1 VSAPLRAPHQK
12 LMTVRAMLMAVL
24 MAACVPLIAP
34 HAAQPGGSDERM
46 AIKAGKLLDVRT
58 GKYRSQVFVVVEH
71 GRITALSNA
80 APEGVRVIDLSNKI
94 VLPGIV
100 DVHAHPGTDYKD
112 ISSGSYA
119 RTSGPQ
125 AALIGVGNLRTYL
138 DLGVTTLRDAGESN
152 FDYPQFALR
161 DAVRKGLI
169 AGPRML
175 CAGGLISLTGGHG
188 DNDPSAPEFAVPTRF
203 NIADTVDEM
212 RVVVRRDL
220 KYGADWIK
228 LMASGGIADVLSDFH
243 VQELSEEQM
252 AAAVELAHRA
262 GRRVMAH
269 AEGTAGIKAAVRAGV
284 DSIEHGTMLDEE
296 SAALM
301 ESKGT
306 WLVPTLYTFQRGL
319 EIGLGN
325 GIEPQMLAKNKEI
338 MQYQQPAFALAL
350 KHHLNIAFGDD
361 GEPEVAM
368 REIGALVRG
377 GMTPLQALQAATI
390 NGARLLGL
398 ESEFGA
404 IEVGKSADIIA
415 VDSDPLS
422 DIAAMYQVSFV
433 MASGRIAKQ
442 P

>member
-1 VSAPLRAPHQK
+1 MSAHRRASPGVAG
-12 LMTVRAMLMAVL
+12 LVLAIAVL
-24 MAACVPLIAP
+24 LLGSALPVARAAE
-34 HAAQPGGSDERM
+34 AAADSDRV

-58 GKYRSQVFVVVEH
+58 GKYRSQVYVVVAG
-71 GRITALSNA
+71 GRIEALTDTAPSGA
-80 APEGVRVIDLSNKI
+80 TVIDLGSRI
-94 VLPGIV
+94 VLPGII
-100 DVHAHPGTDYKD
+100 DAHAHPGTDYSD
-112 ISSGSYA
+112 LSAGAFSRSTGA
-119 RTSGPQ
+119 Q
-125 AALIGVGNLRTYL
+125 AALVGVANLRTYL
-138 DLGVTTLRDAGESN
+138 NEGVTTLRDAGEAN
-152 FDYPQFALR
+152 FDYPQFAMR
-161 DAVRKGLI
+161 DAVRKGWI
-169 AGPRML
+169 QGPRMV

-188 DNDPSAPEFAVPTRF
+188 DADAAGPEFALPKRF

-212 RVVVRRDL
+212 RVAVRRDL

-228 LMASGGIADVLSDFH
+228 LMASGGIIDVYSDFH

-269 AEGTAGIKAAVRAGV
+269 AEGTSGIRAAVRAGV
-284 DSIEHGTMLDEE
+284 DSIEHGTILDEE

-301 ESKGT
+301 QSKGT

-319 EIGLGN
+319 ELGLSD
-325 GIEPQMLAKNKEI
+325 GIDPKMLAKNKEI

-368 REIGALVRG
+368 REFGALVRG

-398 ESEFGA
+398 ENETGA
-404 IEVGKSADIIA
+404 IEVGKSADLIA
-415 VDSDPLS
+415 VDADPLS
-422 DIAAMYQVSFV
+422 DITAMYKVSFV
-433 MASGRIAKQ
+433 MAAGHIAKR

>member
-1 VSAPLRAPHQK
+1 
-12 LMTVRAMLMAVL
+12 MTVRATLLAALV
-24 MAACVPLIAP
+24 AACVPWVAVYAAP
-34 HAAQPGGSDERM
+34 AGASDERM
-46 AIKAGKLLDVRT
+46 AIKAGKVLDVRT
-58 GKYRSQVFVVVEH
+58 GKYQSQLYIVIEH
-71 GRITALSNA
+71 GRIAALSTTP
-80 APEGVRVIDLSNKI
+80 PEGIRVLDLSGKI
-94 VLPGIV
+94 VLPGII
-100 DVHAHPGTDYKD
+100 DVHAHPGTDYQD

-119 RTSGPQ
+119 RTTGPQ
-125 AALIGVGNLRTYL
+125 AALIGVRNLRTYL

-175 CAGGLISLTGGHG
+175 CAGGLISITGGHG

-269 AEGTAGIKAAVRAGV
+269 AEGTAGIRAAVRAGV

-296 SAALM
+296 SAAQM
-301 ESKGT
+301 EKQGT

-319 EIGLGN
+319 ELGLSN

-338 MQYQQPAFALAL
+338 MRYQQPAFALAL

-368 REIGALVRG
+368 REFGALVRG
-377 GMTPLQALQAATI
+377 GMTPLQALQTATV

-398 ESEFGA
+398 ESETGA

-422 DIAAMYQVSFV
+422 DITAMYQVSFV
-433 MASGRIAKQ
+433 MTSGRIAKQ